1 MGRYFDESYDQ
12 LNGKLLEMAALVQD
26 IIGRTFDSLTTDDDD
41 AARNLIAADE
51 EVDRREVEIDELVL
65 RLLALQQPMAVD
77 LRFLITVLKIN
88 ADLERMSD
96 QAVNISQSVIRL
108 HSHADRPHLV
118 DFTAMEDAVQAM
130 VRDCMEAFVTGDAD
144 LARSVCDRDDAVDQ
158 MNRDAIA
165 FLVEHIRRNPDDAD
179 RAVSLL
185 LISRNLE
192 RIADLSTNIAEDAVY
207 YIEGRIIR
215 HLHDNPAEAAE

>member
-1 MGRYFDESYDQ
+1 VGRYFDESYDQ
-12 LNGKLLEMAALVQD
+12 VNAKLLEMAALVQD
-26 IIGRTFDSLTTDDDD
+26 IIARTFDSLATQDDG
-41 AARNLIAADE
+41 AARSLIAADE

-65 RLLALQQPMAVD
+65 KLLALQQPMAID

-108 HSHADRPHLV
+108 HSHADPRHLV
-118 DFTAMEDAVQAM
+118 DFGAMEDAVQEM
-130 VRDCMEAFVTGDAD
+130 VRDCIGAFVKGDAD
-144 LARSVCDRDDAVDQ
+144 LARSVCERDDAVDQ
-158 MNRDAIA
+158 MNRDVISG
-165 FLVEHIRRNPDDAD
+165 LVEHIRTHPEDAD
-179 RAVSLL
+179 RSVSLL

-215 HLHDNPAEAAE
+215 HLHDTPAVPAE